1 MQLNVLVKL
10 RSGGTRSDLH
20 VYAGARGWIPPGA
33 PVRRLAALHLQS
45 PFKHVTQNMDHLLS
59 LVRKLKHTGAAAE
72 MSATRPPYA
81 SGMDFGDFG
90 AWTSYRQIE
99 KDDAGEA
106 ARAVEEAGLGTLWM
120 GMSPRLEETRP
131 LLEASEKLV
140 VGTSIVNIWG
150 YDPADL
156 VREYATLEA
165 DFPGR
170 LCVGIGVGHPEATSD
185 YKRPLTNLEAFLDA
199 IDSADEP
206 IPTNRRII
214 AALGPKMLAM
224 SKRRSLGTVPY
235 FSSVDHTRF
244 SREAVGPDALV
255 IPELACVLDEDV
267 ERARVTARKYAAVY
281 LGLSNYTN
289 ALLQHGFEQSDIED
303 GGSDRLIDHVIPH
316 GTVADVAAAARA
328 HVEAGADHVA
338 LQTLGGK
345 GVPADEWRTLA
356 AALA

>member
-1 MQLNVLVKL
+1 MN
-10 RSGGTRSDLH
+10 
-20 VYAGARGWIPPGA
+20 
-33 PVRRLAALHLQS
+33 
-45 PFKHVTQNMDHLLS
+45 
-59 LVRKLKHTGAAAE
+59 
-72 MSATRPPYA
+72 
-81 SGMDFGDFG
+81 FGDFG
-90 AWTSYRQIE
+90 AWTSYRRIGKE
-99 KDDAGEA
+99 NAGEA

-120 GMSPRLEETRP
+120 GGSPRLEEMRP
-131 LLEASEKLV
+131 LLEGSEKLV

-156 VREYATLEA
+156 VAEYAALEA

-185 YKRPLTNLEAFLDA
+185 YKRPLSNLEAFLDG
-199 IDSADEP
+199 IDAAAEP
-206 IPTNRRII
+206 IPVDRRII

-224 SKRRSLGTVPY
+224 SARRSLGTIPY
-235 FSSVDHTRF
+235 FTSVDHTRF

-255 IPELACVLDEDV
+255 IPEIACVIDEDV
-267 ERARVTARKYAAVY
+267 ERARATAREYASLY

-289 ALLQHGFEQSDIED
+289 ALLQHGFDQADIED

-316 GTVADVAAAARA
+316 GTAEDIAAVAHA

-338 LQTLGGK
+338 LQTIGGE
-345 GVPADEWRTLA
+345 GIPADEWRALA